1 MNIYDIAKKA
11 GVSIATVSRV
21 LNKSTKVKSSTRAK
35 ILAVIEENNYVKK
48 SELNK
53 SKIIAIVFS
62 TLKNNSIAFSV
73 DCLITGLAK
82 SGYKSMLFSSPSDN
96 AGKKVLID
104 SIMDMDMAG
113 IIIDA
118 YDFLTYSNED
128 NNYIMQNIKIPAVII
143 NGYVE
148 NPPINYVINDLN
160 QTVSALASSYIK
172 SGRNK
177 IAFMFSQMS
186 PVTKSIFEGIKDA
199 YFLYNLDVSSDYRQ
213 QCRDYFQAEKYLNT
227 LIEKNIFPD
236 LIFSGD
242 DLLAA
247 NVVNILKKK
256 NIIIPDDTEIV
267 SFGNTNYCNAASP
280 SITSFDLKIQDV
292 AGLAVDILLGEIKH
306 NEVPVINIISPELI
320 KRETTIL

>member
-21 LNKSTKVKSSTRAK
+21 LNKSTKVKPSTRAK

-53 SKIIAIVFS
+53 SRIIAIVFS
-62 TLKNNSIAFSV
+62 TLKNNNIASAV
-73 DCLITGLAK
+73 DCLITRLAK
-82 SGYKSMLFSSPSDN
+82 SGYKSMLFSCPSDN
-96 AGKKVLID
+96 ASKKVLID
-104 SIMDMDMAG
+104 SIMDMDIDG

-128 NNYIMQNIKIPAVII
+128 NNYILQNIKIPAVII

-148 NPPINYVINDLN
+148 NPPINYVINGLN
-160 QTVSALASSYIK
+160 QTVSALASLYIK

-213 QCRDYFQAEKYLNT
+213 QCRDYSQAEKYLNA

-236 LIFSGD
+236 LIFTGD
-242 DLLAA
+242 DLLATY
-247 NVVNILKKK
+247 VVNILKKK
-256 NIIIPDDTEIV
+256 NIVIPDDAEIV
-267 SFGNTNYCNAASP
+267 SFGNTNYCLIASP
-280 SITSFDLKIQDV
+280 SITSFDLKTQDV

-320 KRETTIL
+320 KRETTGH

>member
-21 LNKSTKVKSSTRAK
+21 LNKSTKVKPVTRDK
-35 ILAVIEENNYVKK
+35 ILAVIEENNYIKK

-53 SKIIAIVFS
+53 SRIIAIVYS
-62 TLKNNSIAFSV
+62 TLKNNNIASAV
-73 DCLITGLAK
+73 DYLITRLAK
-82 SGYKSMLFSSPSDN
+82 SGYKSMLFSCPSDN
-96 AGKKVLID
+96 ASKKVLID
-104 SIMDMDMAG
+104 SIMDMDIDG

-128 NNYIMQNIKIPAVII
+128 NNYILQNIKIPAVII

-160 QTVSALASSYIK
+160 QTVSSLASAYIK
-172 SGRNK
+172 SGHNK
-177 IAFMFSQMS
+177 IAFIFSQMS

-213 QCRDYFQAEKYLNT
+213 QCRDYSQAEKYINM
-227 LIEKNIFPD
+227 LIDKNIFPD
-236 LIFSGD
+236 LIFTGD
-242 DLLAA
+242 DLLATY
-247 NVVNILKKK
+247 VVNILKKK
-256 NIIIPDDTEIV
+256 NIVIPDDAEIV
-267 SFGNTNYCNAASP
+267 SFGNTNYCLIASP
-280 SITSFDLKIQDV
+280 SITSFDLKTQDV

-320 KRETTIL
+320 KRESTK